1 MKDPDAKVIVQLAPE
16 GPTAPV
22 VPSVA
27 DGPTITDDP
36 VSNAPPS

>member
-1 MKDPDAKVIVQLAPE
+1 MKDPDTKVIVQLAPE